1 MTSIQ
6 IMALEGLPEIDPGA
20 NLAGL
25 IHRAVMKQGT
35 PLANR
40 DILMVS
46 QKIVSK
52 AEGRLVPLDSVVPSH
67 FARQIGQEQKRDPRL
82 VELILRESRRIVRM
96 DKGLLIVETH
106 HGFVCANA
114 GVDLSNVTGGD
125 VASLLPEDPDAS
137 ATKIRDGLRAL
148 AGVDLAVVVTDT
160 FGRPWREGL
169 INVAIGVAGLRP
181 LRSFLGVRDPQG
193 YPLQATV
200 QAVADE
206 LAAAADLLFG
216 KLDRVPVAIVRG
228 FPYEAGEGSIQELI
242 RPPDRDLF
250 R

>member
-181 LRSFLGVRDPQG
+181 LRSFLGMRDPQG

>member
-6 IMALEGLPEIDPGA
+6 IIPLEGLPEIEPGV

-25 IHRAVMKQGT
+25 IHRTVVKQGT

-52 AEGRLVPLDSVVPSH
+52 AEGRLVPLDTVVPSH
-67 FARQIGQEQKRDPRL
+67 FARHIAEEQKRDPRL
-82 VELILRESRRIVRM
+82 VELILRESRRIVRI

-137 ATKIRDGLRAL
+137 AKKLREGLRAL
-148 AGVDLAVVVTDT
+148 AGVDLAVIITDT

-169 INVAIGVAGLRP
+169 MNVAIGVAGLRP
-181 LRSFLGVRDPQG
+181 LRSFLGMRDPQG

-216 KLDRVPVAIVRG
+216 KLERVPVGIIRDFA
-228 FPYEAGEGSIQELI
+228 YEAGEGSIQELI